1 LREAS
6 LSGEAIQVMDDRP
19 TILDAVNALGVGVR
33 VSLQR
38 VGDRFT
44 QTIYGVRRNQIDP
57 ILRSVEDADY
67 EGWPLCPP
75 LQELRELTDGDGSRS
90 ILLLGSAAYGHWSAS
105 VRSVSFR
112 KGNPNLEFDVAVRL
126 HRAPAYLGFAFETLP
141 EANWIDMQF
150 DQPSGLAF
158 AHREKHA
165 LVISAPLEEIETASR
180 APSDFLKAFSDQ
192 GDPNR
197 RLFLPA
203 TPLPKQYPA
212 TYRWRYCIASALA

>member
-1 LREAS
+1 MAE
-6 LSGEAIQVMDDRP
+6 QP

-33 VSLQR
+33 VSLRR

-44 QTIYGVRRNQIDP
+44 QTIYGVHRNQIDP
-57 ILRSVEDADY
+57 ILKSVEDADY
-67 EGWPLCPP
+67 EGWPICPP
-75 LQELRELTDGDGSRS
+75 LQELRELTDVDGSRS

-105 VRSVSFR
+105 VRSMRFR

-126 HRAPAYLGFAFETLP
+126 HRAPAFLGFAFETFP

-150 DQPSGLAF
+150 DHPPGFAF

-165 LVISAPLEEIETASR
+165 LLISALSEDIDEPSQ

-192 GDPNR
+192 GAPNR

-203 TPLPKQYPA
+203 TPLPTQYPA

>member
-1 LREAS
+1 MAE
-6 LSGEAIQVMDDRP
+6 QP
-19 TILDAVNALGVGVR
+19 TILDAVNPRGVGVR

-38 VGDRFT
+38 IGDRFA
-44 QTIYGVRRNQIDP
+44 QTIHGVRKSGIDP
-57 ILRSVEDADY
+57 ILKSVEDADY

-75 LQELRELTDGDGSRS
+75 LQELREVTDVDGNRS
-90 ILLLGSAAYGHWSAS
+90 LLLLGSAAYGHWSAS
-105 VRSVSFR
+105 SRSVQFAQS
-112 KGNPNLEFDVAVRL
+112 NPYLEFDVAVRL
-126 HRAPAYLGFAFETLP
+126 HRAPAYLGVAFETLP

-158 AHREKHA
+158 AHQKKHA
-165 LVISAPLEEIETASR
+165 LVISAPLDELEAASR
-180 APSDFLKAFSDQ
+180 TPSDFLKAFSDQ
-192 GDPNR
+192 GAPNR